1 VSTPASRPRA
11 SQGRLTERVRDDL
24 AQRITRQELGP
35 GAQLPTERDLS
46 VEYGVSRVTVRRA
59 LALLTEEG
67 LVYAIQGRGTFVASE
82 RLGEPA
88 DSLLSFHDM
97 VAGENVVVSAEP
109 LRVEVRPATL
119 REGETFGIAPGARLF
134 ELVRLRSLD
143 GLPVAVDSNLLPL
156 SFDEGLPE
164 LDWSIESLY
173 ARLAAAG
180 HAPVRADY
188 AIEAQAADARNA
200 ELLGAERGSPLLV
213 AESQAFDPQ
222 GRLVVVGAIAYRGD
236 RYRFRSTQSAT
247 R

>member
-1 VSTPASRPRA
+1 
-11 SQGRLTERVRDDL
+11 
-24 AQRITRQELGP
+24 
-35 GAQLPTERDLS
+35 
-46 VEYGVSRVTVRRA
+46 
-59 LALLTEEG
+59 
-67 LVYAIQGRGTFVASE
+67 
-82 RLGEPA
+82 
-88 DSLLSFHDM
+88 
-97 VAGENVVVSAEP
+97 VVSAEP